1 MSDPKTPLD
10 PGLYIVATP
19 IGNLGDITLRAL
31 DLLRDVDRIACEDTR
46 VTQRLLARYGI
57 EKPLLAYHDH
67 NAAAMRPKLL
77 DRLAAG
83 ERIALV
89 SDAGTPLIADPG
101 YKLVAAAAAAGIAVR
116 SVPGPS
122 ALTAALSVAGLPTD
136 RVLFLGFLPA
146 RRAAR
151 RAALAAAAEVPA
163 SLVVYEGP
171 HRLAKSLADMCSVLG
186 DRAAAL
192 CRELTKLHEEV
203 RRGTLSQLAAA
214 AQAGDIAARGEIV
227 LVIAPP
233 EKDVRPRDDLEAALE
248 AALETLSL
256 REAVHAVTWMTKR
269 PRAEVYARALAIKN
283 AREG

>member
-1 MSDPKTPLD
+1 MSDRKTPLD

-31 DLLRDVDRIACEDTR
+31 EVLRGVDRIACEDTR
-46 VTQRLLARYGI
+46 VTHRLLARYGI
-57 EKPLLAYHDH
+57 ETPLVAYHEH

-77 DRLAAG
+77 ARLAAG

-101 YKLVAAAAAAGIAVR
+101 YKLVAAAAEAGIAVR

-122 ALTAALSVAGLPTD
+122 ALAAALSVAGLPTD

-146 RRAAR
+146 KRGAR
-151 RAALAAAAEVPA
+151 RAALEAVAGVPA
-163 SLVVYEGP
+163 SLVIYEGP
-171 HRLAKSLADMCSVLG
+171 HRLAKSLADMCDVLG

-203 RRGTLSQLAAA
+203 RRDRLGRLAAA
-214 AQAGDIAARGEIV
+214 VAVGEIAARGEIV

-233 EKDVRPRDDLEAALE
+233 EARTTPSHDLDAALD
-248 AALETLSL
+248 AALAALSL
-256 REAVHAVTWMTKR
+256 REAVHAVTWMTGR
-269 PRAEVYARALAIKN
+269 PRAEVYARALAIRKE
-283 AREG
+283 RES